1 MTTKISEK
9 GWKEAYY
16 GKWLKA
22 QEKTRRKVK
31 WNKRGFLGFLVGWK
45 SLKIW
50 DKCSYC
56 AELISRCSCCS
67 FGSKNKNIC
76 LRVYPQ
82 YIEEMNKPRTN
93 WQLTN
98 SLVDQIVSAIHADG
112 VEWGYIKEGEE

>member
-31 WNKRGFLGFLVGWK
+31 WNLHFYKNLIGWK
-45 SLKIW
+45 SLIIYIYN
-50 DKCSYC
+50 DCSYC
-56 AELISRCSCCS
+56 KETECPHCSL
-67 FGSKNKNIC
+67 GRYNKAIC
-76 LRVYPQ
+76 AGVYQ
-82 YIEEMNKPRTN
+82 EYYHEMNKPRTN
-93 WQLTN
+93 WQLAN